1 MKKKFFTA
9 LACIAFAGSGFASNE
24 IINNLAINKENLKT
38 SFDFELFKSQSS
50 NLVFDFEEVRPC
62 SWKAAVIGLD
72 GMIKVVEG
80 STKDK
85 VTKDGCRKAADGWA
99 AATHQITPIVEN
111 SLDVVWGDR
120 L

>member
-1 MKKKFFTA
+1 
-9 LACIAFAGSGFASNE
+9 
-24 IINNLAINKENLKT
+24 
-38 SFDFELFKSQSS
+38 
-50 NLVFDFEEVRPC
+50 VRPC
-62 SWKAAVIGLD
+62 SWKVAVIGQD
-72 GMIKVVEG
+72 GMIKIVEG

-85 VTKDGCRKAADGWA
+85 VTRDDCRKAAAGWA